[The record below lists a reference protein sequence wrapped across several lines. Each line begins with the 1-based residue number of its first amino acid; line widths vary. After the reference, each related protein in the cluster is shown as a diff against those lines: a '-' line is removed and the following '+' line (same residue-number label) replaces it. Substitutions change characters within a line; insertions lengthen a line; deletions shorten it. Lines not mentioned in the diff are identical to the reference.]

1 MKVIE
6 AAGILLYLLVFA
18 GYVAYAAGYVEG
30 RRTAPPAD
38 TPPSITMHGFK
49 GSFEP

>member
-1 MKVIE
+1 MKALE

-30 RRTAPPAD
+30 RRVAPPKE
-38 TPPSITMHGFK
+38 PLPSITVYGFK
-49 GSFEP
+49 GGFEP